1 MSRKVQS
8 TSPGMRLQLG
18 VSVLAA
24 ARAVDTRL
32 VEARLASFDRAHRS
46 YVSAQREVDTAES
59 QLRAAQARLAEC
71 DVIQDEAVETLARA
85 LVGDGKPR
93 ANPFEPCGAPPPSA
107 LTRLPFAEAA
117 QAVHQLVA
125 AVQRGKGA
133 SPVTLEAATAAAEA
147 ARTVEEA
154 CAPTASLQD
163 TVRDA
168 RRMRDAVAQGWESA
182 LAALRRGCRAAADD
196 GAPDLYAT
204 LFPPVVRTRPK
215 KPAEELPSAAQTEP
229 AA

>member
-1 MSRKVQS
+1 MSRKVQG

-18 VSVLAA
+18 ASVLAA

-46 YVSAQREVDTAES
+46 DVSAQREVDTAES

-85 LVGDGKPR
+85 LVADGKPR
-93 ANPFEPCGAPPPSA
+93 TNPFEAFDVPAPGT
-107 LTRLPFAEAA
+107 LTRLPFGEATE
-117 QAVHQLVA
+117 AVQQLVA
-125 AVQRGKGA
+125 AVQRRKDA
-133 SPVTLEAATAAAEA
+133 SPATREAAKAAGEA
-147 ARTVEEA
+147 ARIVEEA
-154 CAPTASLQD
+154 LVPIASLQD

-196 GAPDLYAT
+196 GAPDLYTT
-204 LFPPVVRTRPK
+204 LFPPVVRSRPR
-215 KPAEELPSAAQTEP
+215 KPAAEPPSAAQATP